1 MHRSAHNG
9 PRSGRV
15 GCQAQ
20 HVGRSLR
27 CIWFN
32 IALFVS
38 ETGEKGKCTGTTQL
52 KRHRLVGNHS
62 IHRGPAFKNHESFR
76 RRGEVCTRSEEFCLR
91 IYGGKSLR
99 DRTTQFEWTTRG
111 YRQSSFKKT
120 WLWSCRCN
128 TQKQVT

>member
-32 IALFVS
+32 MALFVP
-38 ETGEKGKCTGTTQL
+38 ETGKKGKCTETTQL
-52 KRHRLVGNHS
+52 KRSRFVRNHSGSVPSFHSPDS
-62 IHRGPAFKNHESFR
+62 IHRGPAFKNINHSEEM
-76 RRGEVCTRSEEFCLR
+76 RRGLHQTLGIKYQDIWREKPETQNDTD
-91 IYGGKSLR
+91 R
-99 DRTTQFEWTTRG
+99 DRDNKRTQTV
-111 YRQSSFKKT
+111 
-120 WLWSCRCN
+120 LL
-128 TQKQVT
+128 

>member
-27 CIWFN
+27 RIWFN

-38 ETGEKGKCTGTTQL
+38 ETGSVP
-52 KRHRLVGNHS
+52 RHSVN
-62 IHRGPAFKNHESFR
+62 RGPAFKNVNQSEGMRFAPDFR
-76 RRGEVCTRSEEFCLR
+76 NYVPGYMEE
-91 IYGGKSLR
+91 KA
-99 DRTTQFEWTTRG
+99 
-111 YRQSSFKKT
+111 
-120 WLWSCRCN
+120 
-128 TQKQVT
+128 